1 MRIIAGDLDDPRV
14 IALVTAHLT
23 RARAETAPGS
33 NHSLNPSALQAPDI
47 TFWTIWRG
55 DTLLGCGGL
64 RVMSATEGEIKS
76 MYVAEAARGQGVG
89 AAMLRHIVAAARA
102 QGLGRL
108 SLETGSWAYF
118 APSHRL
124 YERHGFV
131 PCAPF
136 GSYKPDPNSL
146 FMTLALT

>member
-14 IALVTAHLT
+14 IAMITAHLT

-33 NHSLNPSALQAPDI
+33 NHSLAPRALQAPDI
-47 TFWTIWRG
+47 TFWTVWED

-64 RVMSATEGEIKS
+64 RVLSATEGEIKS
-76 MYVAEAARGQGVG
+76 MYVAEAARGKGVG
-89 AAMLRHIVAAARA
+89 AAMLRHIIAAAKTR
-102 QGLGRL
+102 GLARL

-124 YERHGFV
+124 YRRHGFV

-136 GSYKPDPNSL
+136 AHYAPDPNSL
-146 FMTLALT
+146 FMTLDLA